1 VHVIATAGHVDHGKS
16 TLVRAL
22 TGTDPDRLEEEHRR
36 GLTITLG
43 YCWTELPGAG
53 EVAFVDVP
61 GHERFIPTMLAGV
74 GPVPAV
80 LFVVAADDTWMPQ
93 AAEHL
98 AALDA
103 LGVEH
108 GVVAVTRSDLA
119 DPAAAAERATTEL
132 ARTSLR
138 GAPVVPVSAVTGDG
152 LPELREALA
161 TLTAGLV
168 PPEPDA
174 DVRLWVDR
182 LFTVRGAGTVITGT
196 LTAGTIGEG
205 DQLAVGDELVRVRGI
220 EALGRPRDRVSGV
233 ARVALNLGSRVPAD
247 LRRDSVLASPEAW
260 EWTSAVDVV
269 LARPA
274 KMPTRA
280 GLTLH
285 VGATAE
291 QVHYRPLGE
300 THGRVLLRRML
311 PLRIGDRAILRDP
324 GSRRLWGVIVV
335 DPVPPPLERRG
346 SAGRRALEL
355 QDADGRPDAA
365 AEVRRRRMVQASLLR
380 RIGADPN
387 GVAVTDNALRAGDWL
402 VAPEHAAG
410 LRSRLADLVAAHAEQ
425 HPLDPGLP
433 VRAAAG
439 ALGLP
444 SADLVPLLVAAPLRL
459 IGGRVLPATD
469 QALPPD
475 LVDAVGRLTTS
486 LREHPYQAPEAS
498 QLRSS
503 GLDGRSL
510 AAAERAGM
518 LLRITDSIVLLPGAD
533 EEAARLLGKLPQPF
547 TTSEARRCLDTTRRV
562 VIPLLERFDRLGLT
576 RRLPDDR
583 RQVLIFEDR

>member
-22 TGTDPDRLEEEHRR
+22 TGTDPDRLEEERRR

-43 YCWTELPGAG
+43 YCWTELPGVG

-108 GVVAVTRSDLA
+108 AVVAVTRSDLA
-119 DPAAAAERATTEL
+119 DPTAAAERATTEL

-138 GAPVVPVSAVTGDG
+138 GAPVVPVSAVTGHG

-161 TLTAGLV
+161 RLTAALV

-174 DVRLWVDR
+174 DIRLWVDR

-205 DQLAVGDELVRVRGI
+205 DQLAVGDDLVRVRGI

-274 KMPTRA
+274 KVSTRS

-285 VGATAE
+285 VGAAAE

-300 THGRVLLRRML
+300 TYGRVLLRRTL

-346 SAGRRALEL
+346 SAGQRALEL
-355 QDADGRPDAA
+355 RDADGRPDAA
-365 AEVRRRRMVQASLLR
+365 AEVRRRGLVQASLLR

-387 GVAVTDNALRAGDWL
+387 GVAATEDALQAGDWL
-402 VAPEHAAG
+402 VAGGHAAG
-410 LRSRLADLVAAHAEQ
+410 LRKRLADLVAAHAEQ

-444 SADLVPLLVAAPLRL
+444 SAELVPLLVAAPLRL
-459 IGGRVLPATD
+459 VGGRVLPATD

-475 LVDAVGRLTTS
+475 LMDAVRRLTAN

-498 QLRSS
+498 QLGSS

-510 AAAERAGM
+510 AAAERAGL

-533 EEAARLLGKLPQPF
+533 EEAARLLGTLPQPF
-547 TTSEARRCLDTTRRV
+547 TTSEARRRLDTSRRV
-562 VIPLLERFDRLGLT
+562 VIPLLERLDRLGLT

-583 RQVLIFEDR
+583 RQVRTR

>member
-1 VHVIATAGHVDHGKS
+1 MHVIATAGHVDHGKS

-36 GLTITLG
+36 GLTIALG
-43 YCWTELPGAG
+43 YCWTELSGAG

-61 GHERFIPTMLAGV
+61 GHERFISTMLAGV
-74 GPVPAV
+74 GPVPTV

-108 GVVAVTRSDLA
+108 AVVAVTRSDLA

-138 GAPVVPVSAVTGDG
+138 GAPVVPVSAVTGHG

-196 LTAGTIGEG
+196 LAAGTISEG
-205 DQLAVGDELVRVRGI
+205 DRLTVGDELVRVRGI
-220 EALGRPRDRVSGV
+220 EALGRPRDRVSGL

-247 LRRDSVLASPEAW
+247 LRRDSVLAGPEAW
-260 EWTSAVDVV
+260 EWTSAADVV
-269 LARPA
+269 LARSA
-274 KMPTRA
+274 KVPTR
-280 GLTLH
+280 LTLH
-285 VGATAE
+285 VGAAAE

-355 QDADGRPDAA
+355 QDADGRPNAA
-365 AEVRRRRMVQASLLR
+365 AEVRRRRLVQASLLR

-387 GVAVTDNALRAGDWL
+387 GVAVTDDALRAGDWL

-410 LRSRLADLVAAHAEQ
+410 LRSRLVDLVAAHAEQ

-444 SADLVPLLVAAPLRL
+444 SAELVPLLVAAPLRL

-469 QALPPD
+469 HALPPD
-475 LVDAVGRLTTS
+475 VVDAVGQLTTS
-486 LREHPYQAPEAS
+486 LREHPYQAPEAA

-503 GLDGRSL
+503 GLDSRSL
-510 AAAERAGM
+510 AAAERAGL
-518 LLRITDSIVLLPGAD
+518 LLRITDSILLMPGAD

-562 VIPLLERFDRLGLT
+562 VVPLLERLDRIGLT

-583 RQVLIFEDR
+583 RQVRIIEGC

>member
-108 GVVAVTRSDLA
+108 AVVAVTRSDLA

-132 ARTSLR
+132 AGTSLR
-138 GAPVVPVSAVTGDG
+138 GAPVVPVSAATGDG

-161 TLTAGLV
+161 TLTAALV

-196 LTAGTIGEG
+196 LAAGTIGEG
-205 DQLAVGDELVRVRGI
+205 DQLTIGDELVRVRGI

-233 ARVALNLGSRVPAD
+233 ARVALNLGSRLPAA
-247 LRRDSVLASPEAW
+247 LRRDSVLASPDAW
-260 EWTSAVDVV
+260 QWTSTADVV

-274 KMPTRA
+274 KVPTPH

-285 VGATAE
+285 IGSAAE
-291 QVHYRPLGE
+291 PVHYRPLGE
-300 THGRVLLRRML
+300 THGRVLLRRTL

-346 SAGRRALEL
+346 SAARRALEL
-355 QDADGRPDAA
+355 QGADGRPDAA
-365 AEVRRRRMVQASLLR
+365 AEVRRRRLVQASLLR

-387 GVAVTDNALRAGDWL
+387 GVAATGDALRAGDWL
-402 VAPEHAAG
+402 VSAGHAAG
-410 LRSRLADLVAAHAEQ
+410 LRSRLTDLVAAHAEH

-433 VRAAAG
+433 VRAAAD

-444 SADLVPLLVAAPLRL
+444 SAELVTLLVAAPLRL
-459 IGGRVLPATD
+459 SGGRVLSAAD
-469 QALPPD
+469 HALPPD

-486 LREHPYQAPEAS
+486 LREHPYQAPDAS

-510 AAAERAGM
+510 AAAERAGL
-518 LLRITDSIVLLPGAD
+518 LLRITDSIVLLPGAA
-533 EEAARLLGKLPQPF
+533 EEAARLLGTLPQPF
-547 TTSEARRCLDTTRRV
+547 TTSQARRCLDTSRRV
-562 VIPLLERFDRLGLT
+562 AIPLLERLDRLGLT
-576 RRLPDDR
+576 RRLPDDT
-583 RQVLIFEDR
+583 RQILSAP